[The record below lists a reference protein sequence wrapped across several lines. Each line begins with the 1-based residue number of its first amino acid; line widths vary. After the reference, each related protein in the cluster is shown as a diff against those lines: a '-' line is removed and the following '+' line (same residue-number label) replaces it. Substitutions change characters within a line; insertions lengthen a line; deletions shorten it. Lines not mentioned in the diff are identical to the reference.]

1 MDLRQLSA
9 FRNQRIFAVDA
20 NSFFARPGPRVV
32 EGAEIL
38 AHLIH
43 PELFEDSS
51 LTNDH
56 EGIFKKVDVGLLQ
69 GELNTPDDYYIE
81 NGFMV
86 FTGSYLTRRGYCCD
100 SGCRH
105 CPY

>member
-1 MDLRQLSA
+1 
-9 FRNQRIFAVDA
+9 
-20 NSFFARPGPRVV
+20 
-32 EGAEIL
+32 
-38 AHLIH
+38 
-43 PELFEDSS
+43 
-51 LTNDH
+51 
-56 EGIFKKVDVGLLQ
+56 LLQ
-69 GELNTPDDYYIE
+69 GEMKTPDDYYLE